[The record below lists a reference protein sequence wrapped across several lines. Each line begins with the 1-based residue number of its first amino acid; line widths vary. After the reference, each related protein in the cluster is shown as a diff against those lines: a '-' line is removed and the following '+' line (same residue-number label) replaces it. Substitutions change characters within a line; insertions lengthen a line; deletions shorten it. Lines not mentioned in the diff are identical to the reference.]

1 MQLKNRR
8 IPYGYKMVMGKIV
21 VNDTENKILQKIF
34 NDYANGSTYKRIA
47 TELTEKKIQYAL
59 YSYNWNSSR
68 IKRIIEDERYLGNE
82 IYPKLI
88 DKELFDRAN
97 NMKRMN
103 TKNTVGIITS
113 DIKPFVY
120 SVRCGECYSP
130 LPHITD
136 RKSKHPETWKCKICD
151 NCSHIIVKQLIS
163 EVTDILNIIIADP
176 NLIENQ
182 ISTTNQNG
190 LDIVRMENDIQ
201 RKLDQIDVDS
211 NELKDL
217 ILECASQKY
226 TSNSTTLH
234 ITERLKAELQKT
246 SSLSAFSIDLYN
258 RIATST
264 LIGKDE
270 AVSLMLKN
278 GQVIGKDEQNANGN
292 QTSHDYP
299 GKA

>member
-1 MQLKNRR
+1 
-8 IPYGYKMVMGKIV
+8 MGKII
-21 VNDTENKILQKIF
+21 VNDMENEILQKIF

-47 TELTEKKIQYAL
+47 IELTEKKIKYAL
-59 YSYNWNSSR
+59 YSYDWNSSR
-68 IKRIIEDERYLGNE
+68 IKRIIEDERYLGSE
-82 IYPKLI
+82 TYPKLI
-88 DKELFDRAN
+88 DKDLFERAN
-97 NMKRMN
+97 KMKRIN
-103 TKNTVGIITS
+103 TKNTVGIITP

-120 SVRCGECYSP
+120 SVRCGECGSP

-151 NCSHIIVKQLIS
+151 NCSHITVKQLTA
-163 EVTDILNIIIADP
+163 EVTDILNILIADP

-182 ISTTNQNG
+182 ISTTNQND

-211 NELKDL
+211 SELKDL

-246 SSLSAFSIDLYN
+246 SSLSDFSIDLYN

>member
-163 EVTDILNIIIADP
+163 EVTDILHIIIADP

>member
-8 IPYGYKMVMGKIV
+8 IPYGYKMVMGKIA

-68 IKRIIEDERYLGNE
+68 IKRIIDDERYLGNE

-97 NMKRMN
+97 NMKRIN
-103 TKNTVGIITS
+103 TKNTVGIITP
-113 DIKPFVY
+113 DIKPFIY
-120 SVRCGECYSP
+120 SVRCGECGSP

-136 RKSKHPETWKCKICD
+136 RKSKHPETWKCKICN
-151 NCSHIIVKQLIS
+151 NCSHITVKQLIS
-163 EVTDILNIIIADP
+163 EVIDILNNLIADP

-182 ISTTNQNG
+182 ISTTNQYS

-201 RKLDQIDVDS
+201 RKLGQIDVDS
-211 NELKDL
+211 KELENI
-217 ILECASQKY
+217 ILKCASQKY

-234 ITERLKAELQKT
+234 ITERLKTELQKT
-246 SSLSAFSIDLYN
+246 SSLSAFSIDLYD

-264 LIGKDE
+264 LMGKDE

-278 GQVIGKDEQNANGN
+278 GQVIGKDEQNANSN

-299 GKA
+299 SKA

>member
-8 IPYGYKMVMGKIV
+8 IPYGYKMVMGKIA

-59 YSYNWNSSR
+59 NSYNWNSSR

-97 NMKRMN
+97 NMKRIN
-103 TKNTVGIITS
+103 TKNTVGIITP

-120 SVRCGECYSP
+120 SVRCGECGSP

-136 RKSKHPETWKCKICD
+136 RKSKYPETWKCKICN
-151 NCSHIIVKQLIS
+151 NCSHITVKQLIS
-163 EVTDILNIIIADP
+163 EVTDILNILIADP

-182 ISTTNQNG
+182 ISTNDQND
-190 LDIVRMENDIQ
+190 LDIIRMENDIQ

-211 NELKDL
+211 NELKNL

-226 TSNSTTLH
+226 TSNPTTLH
-234 ITERLKAELQKT
+234 ITERLKAELVRT
-246 SSLSAFSIDLYN
+246 SSFSAFSIDLYD

-264 LIGKDE
+264 IIGKDE

-278 GQVIGKDEQNANGN
+278 GQVIGKDEQNANGD

-299 GKA
+299 RKA

>member
-8 IPYGYKMVMGKIV
+8 IPYGYKMVMGKIA

-47 TELTEKKIQYAL
+47 IKLTEKKIKYAL
-59 YSYNWNSSR
+59 YSYDWNSSR

-88 DKELFDRAN
+88 DKDLFDRAN
-97 NMKRMN
+97 KMKRIN
-103 TKNTVGIITS
+103 TKNTVEIITP

-120 SVRCGECYSP
+120 SVRCGECGSP

-136 RKSKHPETWKCKICD
+136 RKSKHPETWKCKICG
-151 NCSHIIVKQLIS
+151 NCSHITVKQLTA
-163 EVTDILNIIIADP
+163 EVTDILNILIANP
-176 NLIENQ
+176 NLIEYQ
-182 ISTTNQNG
+182 ISTTNPYN

-211 NELKDL
+211 NELKNL

-226 TSNSTTLH
+226 TSNPTTLH
-234 ITERLKAELQKT
+234 ITERLKAELVRT
-246 SSLSAFSIDLYN
+246 SSISAFSIDLYD
-258 RIATST
+258 RIAIST
-264 LIGKDE
+264 RIGKDE

-278 GQVIGKDEQNANGN
+278 GQVIGKDEQNANGD

-299 GKA
+299 SKA

>member
-21 VNDTENKILQKIF
+21 VNNAENKILQKIF
-34 NDYANGSTYKRIA
+34 NDYASGSTYKRIA

-59 YSYNWNSSR
+59 YSYDWNSSR
-68 IKRIIEDERYLGNE
+68 IKRIIEDERYLGNKT
-82 IYPKLI
+82 YPQLI
-88 DKELFDRAN
+88 DKDLFERAN
-97 NMKRMN
+97 KMKRMN
-103 TKNTVGIITS
+103 TKNTVGIITP

-120 SVRCGECYSP
+120 SVRCGECGSP

-151 NCSHIIVKQLIS
+151 NCSRITVKQLTA
-163 EVTDILNIIIADP
+163 EVTDILSILIADP

-182 ISTTNQNG
+182 ISTTNQND

-299 GKA
+299 GKV